1 MKKKL
6 TLVIDVEVIERA
18 KRYARSQEL
27 SVSEIVENY
36 LIHETS
42 DQVWSPPAGSVLSK
56 LTGAVAPD
64 DPELSDDQRREKALR
79 DKHA

>member
-6 TLVIDVEVIERA
+6 TLVIEDEVIERA
-18 KRYARSQEL
+18 KRYAKSREL

-36 LIHETS
+36 LIHETRN
-42 DQVWSPPAGSVLSK
+42 QAWSPPAGSALSR
-56 LTGAVAPD
+56 LTGAVTPD
-64 DPELSDDQRREKALR
+64 DPELSDDERREKALR

>member
-6 TLVIDVEVIERA
+6 TLVIDDEVIERA

-36 LIHETS
+36 LIHKTS
-42 DQVWSPPAGSVLSK
+42 DQTWSPPAGSVLSK
-56 LTGAVAPD
+56 LIGAVAPD
-64 DPELSDDQRREKALR
+64 DPVLSDDERLEKALR